1 MQFAG
6 ALINVPMSIY
16 RCLVF
21 DRIWNCQISKSQEQ
35 SVDKRFITKC
45 PHPPLTPYRD
55 SAGDMHRKYC
65 EYILIF
71 QEKSNIYLLMI
82 FVVSF
87 LCQFVTPFDHLV
99 VHLSILYAP
108 DAADETLTT
117 VCRVKKKNRKSFR
130 MTKILDIFVRNFWIS
145 PEGRSLLCPC
155 PIQMTIA
162 NTNKYA

>member
-1 MQFAG
+1 MCLFSPTFPKSTLLVRRNIYMR
-6 ALINVPMSIY
+6 LIV
-16 RCLVF
+16 
-21 DRIWNCQISKSQEQ
+21 RIVASRKINLPDFESSRT

-130 MTKILDIFVRNFWIS
+130 MTKILDIFVRNF
-145 PEGRSLLCPC
+145 
-155 PIQMTIA
+155 
-162 NTNKYA
+162 